1 MTGTLVEGARW
12 PRFRAAGECALSVE
26 FAPEIS
32 PATNQRVRSLLSALD
47 RTPPSGLR
55 DLVPS
60 YRALLILYDPLEL
73 RYERLVAL
81 VEELLEDSLLAAAPS
96 RHVTLPV
103 CYGAGFGPDLA
114 DVAGRAKLT
123 VDEVI
128 AIHSGTEYLVYFLG
142 FAPGFPYLGGLD
154 ARLSTPRLPRPRTSV
169 PAGSVG
175 IGGEQTG
182 VYSLPTPGGWRL
194 LGRTPVPL
202 YNPASQEPFLLRAG
216 DRLWFEAV
224 ERAAYDEVAVEV
236 AAGAYAPRIRDTPGT
251 GGQ

>member
-1 MTGTLVEGARW
+1 MTETTVGDGCW
-12 PRFRAAGECALSVE
+12 PRFLPAGECALSVE

-32 PATNQRVRSLLSALD
+32 PETSQRVRALLSALD
-47 RTPPSGLR
+47 RSPPAGLR

-73 RYERLVAL
+73 EYERLTAL
-81 VEELLEDSLLAAAPS
+81 VEELLEDSTPSAAPS

-103 CYGAGFGPDLA
+103 CYGADFGPDLR
-114 DVAGRAKLT
+114 DVAERAGLT
-123 VDEVI
+123 IDEVI
-128 AIHSGTEYLVYFLG
+128 AIHSEAEYLVYFLG

-182 VYSLPTPGGWRL
+182 VYSLSTPGGWRL

-202 YNPASQEPFLLRAG
+202 YNPAAPEPFLLRAG
-216 DRLWFEAV
+216 DRLRFEAV
-224 ERAAYDEVAVEV
+224 ERATYDGIAAEVS
-236 AAGAYAPRIRDTPGT
+236 AGLYQPRIRDSSDTVSP
-251 GGQ
+251 